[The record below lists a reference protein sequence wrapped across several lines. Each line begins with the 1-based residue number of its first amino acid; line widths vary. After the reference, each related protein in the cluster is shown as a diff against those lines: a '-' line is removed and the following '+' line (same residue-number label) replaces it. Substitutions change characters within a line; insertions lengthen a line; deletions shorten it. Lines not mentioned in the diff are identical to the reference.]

1 MLPQHAKTT
10 VNGDTMQQILFR
22 TTSVST
28 KSCLLLYRLRSLILC
43 LPYSTAPAHT
53 FAKTLFS

>member
-1 MLPQHAKTT
+1 MLSQHAKTT
-10 VNGDTMQQILFR
+10 VNGDTMQRILFR
-22 TTSVST
+22 TTFVST
-28 KSCLLLYRLRSLILC
+28 KSCLLLYRLLSFILR